1 MIDIFHHDK
10 FVATLQAENKRYILE
25 YKNFD
30 LSNSIS
36 LSLPNTQ
43 KFYITEY
50 DFIPYFEII
59 SKRMLDSWQN
69 KEITD
74 DIIRTW
80 RKN

>member
-10 FVATLQAENKRYILE
+10 FIATLQAENKRYILE

-30 LSNSIS
+30 LSSSIS

-59 SKRMLDSWQN
+59 GKRMLDSWQN